1 MSRHA
6 AFLDAFQAALAGDD
20 LALAP
25 WGVDNEAVSRGLSV
39 YRNTVATGLIE
50 AILDAYPTVVVMMGR
65 DWTAAVARQFTR
77 AHPPDVAGLI
87 DYGATFPAWLV
98 DFTPADE
105 FPYLATAARADRY
118 WLEAHLAADAVPLTA
133 HDFSLAAAADRI
145 ALHPS
150 VRLMWSA
157 DNGSSLWRL
166 NRPPAIMD
174 ESTAYAVAPEG
185 LLLVRTGAV
194 VETRVLARP
203 PYELLRKLQAGRPFM
218 DACEEALTTMPAEA
232 LAAFLA
238 DLVTLGAFVR
248 TSSLANPSGS
258 AS

>member
-25 WGVDNEAVSRGLSV
+25 WGVDDEAVSRGLSV

-65 DWTAAVARQFTR
+65 DWTAAAARQFTR
-77 AHPPDVAGLI
+77 AHPPNGAGLI
-87 DYGATFPAWLV
+87 DYGAAFPGWLAG
-98 DFTPADE
+98 FAPAADY
-105 FPYLATAARADRY
+105 PYLPMTARADRC

-133 HDFSLAAAADRI
+133 HDFSLAAADQI

-150 VRLMWSA
+150 VRLLWSA
-157 DNGSSLWRL
+157 DNGPSLWRL
-166 NRPPAIMD
+166 NRPPAVM
-174 ESTAYAVAPEG
+174 EEPSTYAAAPEG

-194 VETRVLARP
+194 VETRILARP
-203 PYELLRKLQAGRPFM
+203 PYELLRKLRAGRPFL
-218 DACEEALTTMPAEA
+218 DACEEALTTIAAET
-232 LAAFLA
+232 LTAFLA
-238 DLVTLGAFVR
+238 ELMTLGAFIR
-248 TSSLANPSGS
+248 TSSLAQPSWS
-258 AS
+258 SL

>member
-6 AFLDAFQAALAGDD
+6 AFVDAFQAALAGDD

-25 WGVDNEAVSRGLSV
+25 WGVDDEAVSRGLSV

-65 DWTAAVARQFTR
+65 DWTAAAARQFTQ
-77 AHPPDVAGLI
+77 AHPPRVAGLI
-87 DYGATFPAWLV
+87 DYGAAFPDWLAN
-98 DFTPADE
+98 FAPAADY
-105 FPYLATAARADRY
+105 PYLHATARADRC

-133 HDFSLAAAADRI
+133 QDFSLAAAADQI

-150 VRLMWSA
+150 IRLLWSP
-157 DNGSSLWRL
+157 DNGPSLWRR
-166 NRPPAIMD
+166 NRPPAVMD
-174 ESTAYAVAPEG
+174 EPAAYAAVAEG

-194 VETRVLARP
+194 VETRLLTRP
-203 PYELLRKLQAGRPFM
+203 PYELLRKLRAGRPFM

-238 DLVTLGAFVR
+238 DLVTLGAFIR
-248 TSSLANPSGS
+248 SSSPAK
-258 AS
+258 ASWSPL